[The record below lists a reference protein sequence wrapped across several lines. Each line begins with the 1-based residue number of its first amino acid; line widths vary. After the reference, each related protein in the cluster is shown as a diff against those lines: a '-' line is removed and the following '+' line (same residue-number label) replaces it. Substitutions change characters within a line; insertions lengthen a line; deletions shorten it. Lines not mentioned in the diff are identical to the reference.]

1 MAIAMAGVVHANG
14 NDDHARGCS
23 DATLR
28 GLYVFNA
35 YGFNIVAGVAQPKAI
50 VEFIR
55 FNGDGTLTVPAATA
69 SINGVIIRSAPDGPG
84 SYSACTGR
92 SRSPPGADLRLV
104 RGAQRLRGAHE
115 SDRRC
120 RAWSAS
126 RNGRAAVALSQT
138 SIRWR
143 ASVSRRSRRDLPTA
157 QSAGFAAAVARSTI
171 APILQFDGCG
181 DVLKDAASRRHP
193 KKGAARL
200 SLQWIDERSAA

>member
-1 MAIAMAGVVHANG
+1 MAIAMSGVVHANG

-92 SRSPPGADLRLV
+92 SRSPPGPTFDLFV
-104 RGAQRLRGAHE
+104 APRGSEVHM
-115 SDRRC
+115 
-120 RAWSAS
+120 
-126 RNGRAAVALSQT
+126 SQT
-138 SIRWR
+138 GG
-143 ASVSRRSRRDLPTA
+143 AVPGVLQGTA
-157 QSAGFAAAVARSTI
+157 E
-171 APILQFDGCG
+171 
-181 DVLKDAASRRHP
+181 
-193 KKGAARL
+193 RL
-200 SLQWIDERSAA
+200 SR